1 MTDKI
6 MQTIDLA
13 GASYSIALLGM
24 VATSVLLLMGSAW
37 VSNKYKL
44 SVTLCG
50 LTAVIGVFTLFESR
64 VVWLSELQVPLVY
77 HYVGWIVSMP
87 LQIIALYFFARSAGS
102 VSIGLFWRLL
112 TVSILM
118 VLFRY
123 LGESGFVYS
132 TLAFLIGVICWLYIL
147 GEIFFGQMDNVISK
161 SLKQPIIRGYFWLRI
176 IVTIGWAIYPLANF
190 IISFS
195 EYVDAG
201 GLSIA
206 YNLTEFLNR
215 MAFGLII
222 LTSAV
227 LVTKGAS
234 DDT

>member
-1 MTDKI
+1 
-6 MQTIDLA
+6 
-13 GASYSIALLGM
+13 
-24 VATSVLLLMGSAW
+24 
-37 VSNKYKL
+37 
-44 SVTLCG
+44 
-50 LTAVIGVFTLFESR
+50 
-64 VVWLSELQVPLVY
+64 
-77 HYVGWIVSMP
+77 
-87 LQIIALYFFARSAGS
+87 
-102 VSIGLFWRLL
+102 
-112 TVSILM
+112 
-118 VLFRY
+118 
-123 LGESGFVYS
+123 
-132 TLAFLIGVICWLYIL
+132 
-147 GEIFFGQMDNVISK
+147 MDNVISK